1 MSAIDKQ
8 LIGSNFCGL
17 DCIDN
22 NNPIHPETCT
32 ENIKITHNSNVS
44 LDAWLEENA
53 KGGFGDYTSMKEW
66 LADNFSTS
74 SDYILPIAS
83 TNTLG
88 GIKFNNQYFN
98 IDNTGVLSLNSLEM
112 KFVLDE
118 SFSDSIN
125 IGVLQNL
132 FGNPIDFPIP
142 KILTILDISRDKL
155 SAKSYI
161 GNKLQE
167 TSVVTL
173 DTLSSYIANNSYM
186 KKSLNNR
193 WELRR
198 NNNTIILADTV
209 AQTSSQITLPYTNY
223 TAGSNININ
232 NGVISAT
239 DTTYEVF
246 AGTNAG
252 LVPTSTAEDTDK
264 YLRSDGTW
272 EVPTNTTYNV
282 ATSNTLGLIKIGYT
296 KEENKKPVQLDE
308 NNQAFVDTEQR
319 PIVSG
324 MITNGLSAHSFRV
337 GTSSQSGSF
346 TADTWIPILITSS
359 NNIGK
364 CSVSFEIYGREDGK
378 TSYAKYYLNHMSN
391 TTYKLLCLS
400 FYTED
405 TTFFDYN
412 DIKYTKVITTNT
424 NIIVY
429 KRVANQSHNMFIVNV
444 LAENNVIYS
453 TQHYFYTEA
462 TSISGNGDYHL
473 SSTDFRIG
481 TLTNNSITARLENNS
496 EATEYTMT
504 AESPI
509 NATYYN
515 PNN

>member
-186 KKSLNNR
+186 KNSLNNR

-239 DTTYEVF
+239 DTTYEEF
-246 AGTNAG
+246 SGTNAG

-264 YLRSDGTW
+264 YLRNDGTW
-272 EVPTNTTYNV
+272 ADPKYNSTKLWTSSGLSDHYFRITSYMVGSPSSSTPSYIPLFTINMYQSENSYKASHLFEITSRLDHQYYGKFLLTYY
-282 ATSNTLGLIKIGYT
+282 KINGT
-296 KEENKKPVQLDE
+296 AGDPVKGIL
-308 NNQAFVDTEQR
+308 T
-319 PIVSG
+319 
-324 MITNGLSAHSFRV
+324 ITN
-337 GTSSQSGSF
+337 
-346 TADTWIPILITSS
+346 TADTSLNIVAYYDDDEKKIRVYRKYTASSFPDTFIVSILGQ
-359 NNIGK
+359 NNP
-364 CSVSFEIYGREDGK
+364 
-378 TSYAKYYLNHMSN
+378 
-391 TTYKLLCLS
+391 
-400 FYTED
+400 FYTPKQC
-405 TTFFDYN
+405 DYIYYHT
-412 DIKYTKVITTNT
+412 DG
-424 NIIVY
+424 
-429 KRVANQSHNMFIVNV
+429 
-444 LAENNVIYS
+444 AETDATRIDHSETPVG
-453 TQHYFYTEA
+453 TQ
-462 TSISGNGDYHL
+462 I
-473 SSTDFRIG
+473 
-481 TLTNNSITARLENNS
+481 
-496 EATEYTMT
+496 
-504 AESPI
+504 
-509 NATYYN
+509 
-515 PNN
+515 

>member
-32 ENIKITHNSNVS
+32 ENVKITHNSNVS

-74 SDYILPIAS
+74 SDYVLPIAS
-83 TNTLG
+83 TSTLG

-98 IDNTGVLSLNSLEM
+98 INNTGVLSLNSLEM

-118 SFSDSIN
+118 RFEDSIN
-125 IGVLQNL
+125 IGILENS
-132 FGNPIDFPIP
+132 FGDSTAFSIP
-142 KILTILDISRDKL
+142 KIITKLDISRDKL
-155 SAKSYI
+155 SVKSYI

-186 KKSLNNR
+186 KNSLNNR

-272 EVPTNTTYNV
+272 ADPKYNSKKLWTSSGLSDHYFRITSDMVTNPSVSIPAYVPLFTINMYLSESSMYKASHLFEITSRLDHQYYGKFLLTYYKINNTQGDPVKGILTITNTDSTSLNIV
-282 ATSNTLGLIKIGYT
+282 AYYDDDEKKIRVYRKYT
-296 KEENKKPVQLDE
+296 ASSFP
-308 NNQAFVDTEQR
+308 DTF
-319 PIVSG
+319 IVSILG
-324 MITNGLSAHSFRV
+324 QNNPFYTPIQCDYIYYHTDGAETDATRIDHSETPV
-337 GTSSQSGSF
+337 GTQ
-346 TADTWIPILITSS
+346 I
-359 NNIGK
+359 
-364 CSVSFEIYGREDGK
+364 
-378 TSYAKYYLNHMSN
+378 
-391 TTYKLLCLS
+391 
-400 FYTED
+400 
-405 TTFFDYN
+405 
-412 DIKYTKVITTNT
+412 
-424 NIIVY
+424 
-429 KRVANQSHNMFIVNV
+429 
-444 LAENNVIYS
+444 
-453 TQHYFYTEA
+453 
-462 TSISGNGDYHL
+462 
-473 SSTDFRIG
+473 
-481 TLTNNSITARLENNS
+481 
-496 EATEYTMT
+496 
-504 AESPI
+504 
-509 NATYYN
+509 
-515 PNN
+515 

>member
-32 ENIKITHNSNVS
+32 ENVKITHDSDIS
-44 LDAWLEENA
+44 LDTWLKGNA
-53 KGGFGDYTSMKEW
+53 KGGFGNYTSMKEW
-66 LADNFSTS
+66 LTDNFSTS

-186 KKSLNNR
+186 KDSLNGR

-198 NNNTIILADTV
+198 DNNTLILADTV

-239 DTTYEVF
+239 DTTYEEF
-246 AGTNAG
+246 SGTNAG
-252 LVPTSTAEDTDK
+252 LVPTSIAEDTDK

-272 EVPTNTTYNV
+272 ADPKYNSTKLWTSSGLSDHYFRITSDMVTNPSVSIPAYVPLFTINMYLSESSMYKASHLFEITSRLDHQYYGKFLLTYYKIITAEGDPVKGILTITNTDSTSLNIV
-282 ATSNTLGLIKIGYT
+282 AYYDDEEKKIRVYRKYTASNF
-296 KEENKKPVQLDE
+296 P
-308 NNQAFVDTEQR
+308 DTF
-319 PIVSG
+319 IVSILG
-324 MITNGLSAHSFRV
+324 QNNPFYTPQQCSYEYYCTSIQDNDIIVSSADV
-337 GTSSQSGSF
+337 
-346 TADTWIPILITSS
+346 ITSPS
-359 NNIGK
+359 G
-364 CSVSFEIYGREDGK
+364 
-378 TSYAKYYLNHMSN
+378 T
-391 TTYKLLCLS
+391 
-400 FYTED
+400 
-405 TTFFDYN
+405 
-412 DIKYTKVITTNT
+412 VIP
-424 NIIVY
+424 
-429 KRVANQSHNMFIVNV
+429 
-444 LAENNVIYS
+444 
-453 TQHYFYTEA
+453 
-462 TSISGNGDYHL
+462 
-473 SSTDFRIG
+473 
-481 TLTNNSITARLENNS
+481 
-496 EATEYTMT
+496 
-504 AESPI
+504 PI
-509 NATYYN
+509 N
-515 PNN
+515 